1 MLFSFNIKAEHS
13 ASRVIIR
20 AGEIAQNMRLPYVLP
35 HTLFLALF
43 EVAKKEVVEVLQ
55 GAGIDCSEYCKKVAN
70 EINAMP
76 KKVVADAPPFH
87 PTLNAV
93 LKKAHEYERPCS
105 IRSLIVALLATDGI
119 QVGEEAC
126 DLRGNR
132 DPMSELEGLIGLDT
146 VKMEVRK
153 LVELVKF
160 NAERR
165 KAGLSSDAL
174 TRHFVFTGNPGT
186 GKTTVARIIAEIY
199 KKLGI
204 LKKGHLVEVDRSK
217 LVAGYVGQTA
227 IQTNAVIDA
236 ALDGVLFIDEAY
248 SLDTGGRSDYGG
260 EAVATLLKRMED
272 QRDRLVVIVAGYED
286 EIGAFVNSNPGLKSR
301 FTKYIRF
308 RDYSADELT
317 RIFESFC
324 NAQGYV
330 CSREVID
337 AVRRKMS
344 VAAGQGGG
352 ETGNARFV
360 RNYFT
365 EVKERMAMRVML
377 EGRMSKRKLQEIS
390 IEDIK

>member
-1 MLFSFNIKAEHS
+1 MSGVTDS

-20 AGEIAQNMRLPYVLP
+20 AGEIAQSMRLAYVLP

-55 GAGIDCSEYCKKVAN
+55 GAGIDCSQYCKKVAN

-76 KKVVADAPPFH
+76 KKAVADAPPFH

-93 LKKAHEYERPCS
+93 LNKAHEYERPCS

-132 DPMSELEGLIGLDT
+132 DPLSELEGLIGLDA
-146 VKMEVRK
+146 VKMEVCK

-160 NAERR
+160 NAERG

-365 EVKERMAMRVML
+365 EVKERMAMRVMS

>member
-1 MLFSFNIKAEHS
+1 MIMSGVTDS

-55 GAGIDCSEYCKKVAN
+55 GAGIDCSQYCKKVAN

-76 KKVVADAPPFH
+76 KKAVADAPPFH
-87 PTLNAV
+87 PTLNVV
-93 LKKAHEYERPCS
+93 LNKAHEYERPCS

-119 QVGEEAC
+119 QVGEETC

-132 DPMSELEGLIGLDT
+132 DPLSELEGLIGLDT
-146 VKMEVRK
+146 VKMEVCK

>member
-1 MLFSFNIKAEHS
+1 MSGVTDS

-20 AGEIAQNMRLPYVLP
+20 AGEIAQSMRLAYVLP

-55 GAGIDCSEYCKKVAN
+55 GAGIDCSQYCKKVAN

-76 KKVVADAPPFH
+76 KKAVADAPPFH

-93 LKKAHEYERPCS
+93 LNKAHEYERPCS

-132 DPMSELEGLIGLDT
+132 DPLSELEGLIGLDT

-186 GKTTVARIIAEIY
+186 GKTTVARIIAKIY

-365 EVKERMAMRVML
+365 EVKERMAMRVMS

>member
-1 MLFSFNIKAEHS
+1 MSGVTDS

-35 HTLFLALF
+35 HTLFLALY
-43 EVAKKEVVEVLQ
+43 EVAKKDVAGVLQ
-55 GAGIDCSEYCKKVAN
+55 RAGVDSLRYCRKVAD

-76 KKVVADAPPFH
+76 KKAVADAPPFH

-337 AVRRKMS
+337 AVRKNVSCGRSRRRRDGKCAFRKKLFYGS
-344 VAAGQGGG
+344 QRADGDAGNVGRSHV
-352 ETGNARFV
+352 ETQASGNFH
-360 RNYFT
+360 
-365 EVKERMAMRVML
+365 
-377 EGRMSKRKLQEIS
+377 
-390 IEDIK
+390 